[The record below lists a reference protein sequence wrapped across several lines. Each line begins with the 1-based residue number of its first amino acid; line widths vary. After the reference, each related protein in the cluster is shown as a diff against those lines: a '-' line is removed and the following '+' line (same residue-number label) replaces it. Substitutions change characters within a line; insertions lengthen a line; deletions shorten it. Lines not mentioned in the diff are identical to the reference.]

1 MDVVAGE
8 NTISWATKRLV
19 TSNRERDLAFAKDKE
34 LSYMTGD
41 VEFENTAMSKI
52 KCQLSRD

>member
-19 TSNRERDLAFAKDKE
+19 TSNSERDLSFAKDKE

-41 VEFENTAMSKI
+41 VELENTAMSKI
-52 KCQLSRD
+52 K